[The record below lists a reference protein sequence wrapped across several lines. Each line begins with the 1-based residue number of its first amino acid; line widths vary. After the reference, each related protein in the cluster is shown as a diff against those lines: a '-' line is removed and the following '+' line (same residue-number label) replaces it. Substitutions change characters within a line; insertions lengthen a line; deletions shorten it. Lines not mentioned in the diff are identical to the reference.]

1 MVAQGSFSQGDFEY
15 SVFRC
20 ILGPVLNGPDCYT
33 AARYGYDTMTIPVS
47 RRLDFAEIPIIDLS
61 ATCAGGPD
69 TATVD
74 AIQRACSEVGFFYLI
89 NHGVRADLVTELMTQ
104 ARVFFALP
112 EADKRELLLDQRMR
126 GYLPLYYR
134 SYEGEERAGTSH
146 QEGFWIGYDT
156 VPDRLRPLDGPNQWP
171 SALPR
176 LRLTMLAYL
185 DALEE
190 LSQRMLR
197 LFAGALEFPVDTLLA
212 NFTRPTSRLKLNHY
226 PLQQNPVSENNI
238 GVVPHSDS
246 GCFTI
251 LWQDD
256 NGGLEVQNQQGDWV
270 EAPPLADSFVVNI
283 GNILQYWSNGRFSS
297 TPHRVINRHG
307 GDRYSIPF
315 FVNPDF
321 DTVIRPLADSVDAG
335 FEAFEYGKYQ
345 VDLWRNTFPLAN
357 IP

>member
-1 MVAQGSFSQGDFEY
+1 M
-15 SVFRC
+15 
-20 ILGPVLNGPDCYT
+20 T
-33 AARYGYDTMTIPVS
+33 KTIPVS
-47 RRLDFAEIPIIDLS
+47 RRLDFAEIPLIDLS
-61 ATCAGGPD
+61 AIGTGGQD
-69 TATVD
+69 REIVE
-74 AIQRACSEVGFFYLI
+74 AIHKACTEVGFFYLI
-89 NHGVRADLVTELMTQ
+89 NHGVAANLIAELVAQ
-104 ARVFFALP
+104 SRVFFALP
-112 EADKRELLLDQRMR
+112 EADKRGLLLDQRMR

-156 VPDRLRPLDGPNQWP
+156 ALDSLRPLDGPNQWP
-171 SALPR
+171 SAQPQ
-176 LRLTMLAYL
+176 LRSAMLAYL
-185 DALEE
+185 DSVEK

-197 LFAGALEFPVDTLLA
+197 LFASALELPGDALLA

-226 PLQQNPVSENNI
+226 PLQQNPLHENNI

-270 EAPPLADSFVVNI
+270 GAPPLADSFVVNI

-321 DTVIRPLADSVDAG
+321 ETAIRPLRDSDDAS
-335 FEAFEYGKYQ
+335 FDTFEYGKYQ

>member
-1 MVAQGSFSQGDFEY
+1 VA
-15 SVFRC
+15 
-20 ILGPVLNGPDCYT
+20 
-33 AARYGYDTMTIPVS
+33 
-47 RRLDFAEIPIIDLS
+47 
-61 ATCAGGPD
+61 
-69 TATVD
+69 
-74 AIQRACSEVGFFYLI
+74 
-89 NHGVRADLVTELMTQ
+89 Q

-156 VPDRLRPLDGPNQWP
+156 ALDPLRPLDGPNQWP
-171 SALPR
+171 PALPQ
-176 LRLTMLAYL
+176 LRRAMLAYL
-185 DALEE
+185 DSVEA

-197 LFAGALEFPVDTLLA
+197 LFASALELPVDALLA

-226 PLQQNPVSENNI
+226 PPQQDPLNENNI

-270 EAPPLADSFVVNI
+270 GAPPLEGSFVVNI

-297 TPHRVINRHG
+297 TPHRVINRNG
-307 GDRYSIPF
+307 GDRYSVPF
-315 FVNPDF
+315 FVNTDF
-321 DTVIRPLADSVDAG
+321 DTVIRPLPAGDNAG